1 MCYNVSMAEW
11 HEAQL
16 ARTHGLIIQ
25 RNHLLEIS
33 MRCILVKLENVE
45 SLVSSAYQVIK
56 SNNKIKRL
64 IR

>member
-1 MCYNVSMAEW
+1 MNAE
-11 HEAQL
+11 L

-45 SLVSSAYQVIK
+45 SLVSSAYLVITSK
-56 SNNKIKRL
+56 QYDKTVTTLGVGCAQLRE
-64 IR
+64 